1 MQKLIDLDELRG
13 RAGHSLT
20 QQQCDWSS
28 DVCSSDLTKAL
39 LQEAESQGKQLLQ
52 TLSSM

>member
-20 QQQCDWSS
+20 QQQCDWSGMWYGRHPIF
-28 DVCSSDLTKAL
+28 TL
-39 LQEAESQGKQLLQ
+39 LC
-52 TLSSM
+52 